1 MKVERCVV
9 ESEWKWHCLSGE
21 ALWTNVLAW
30 YLRMVLKDRW
40 EELIAQEGRRS
51 RRDSMCK
58 GPERGRELRSCV
70 FTVA

>member
-1 MKVERCVV
+1 MEMA
-9 ESEWKWHCLSGE
+9 LFGE
-21 ALWTNVLAW
+21 ALWTNVLEW
-30 YLRMVLKDRW
+30 YLRTVLKDSW

-58 GPERGRELRSCV
+58 GPEGDRELRSCV